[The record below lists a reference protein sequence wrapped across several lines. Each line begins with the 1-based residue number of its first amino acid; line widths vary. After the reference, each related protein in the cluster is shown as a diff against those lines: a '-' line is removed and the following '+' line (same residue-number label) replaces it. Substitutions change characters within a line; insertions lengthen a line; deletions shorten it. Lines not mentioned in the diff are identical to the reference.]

1 MAITGET
8 SEKRHLKRLYRN
20 RGETEA
26 TKQLSGEVQFVTIE
40 TINGGQRVD
49 CDLFQLFPAG
59 QVPEPCMAMAGLAFG
74 INTVVGNAVAGKDKD
89 DPAEVARLMQA
100 RWDSILDGEWSE
112 GRQGP
117 TTKAVLEAWA
127 EDATNRGKQIT
138 AESIAKMKAK
148 IVAGEVTIKQL
159 LDNPGIQ
166 VCYQAQVV
174 RKQQEKLN
182 EAQQRAANAGGAA
195 TTAFDVD

>member
-1 MAITGET
+1 MANTGET
-8 SEKRHLKRLYRN
+8 SDKRHLKRLYRN
-20 RGETEA
+20 RGETDA
-26 TKQLSGEVQFVTIE
+26 TKQLSGDVQYFIAE
-40 TINGGQRVD
+40 TIVGGNRVE
-49 CDLFQLFPAG
+49 CDLFALFPAG

-127 EDATNRGKQIT
+127 EDAANRGKEIN
-138 AESIAKMKAK
+138 AESIAKMRAK
-148 IVAGEVTIKQL
+148 IVANEVTTKQL

-166 VCYQAQVV
+166 VCYQDQLV
-174 RKQQEKLN
+174 RKQQAKLQ
-182 EAQQRAANAGGAA
+182 EAKAKAANAAGA
-195 TTAFDVD
+195 TTFDVD

>member
-1 MAITGET
+1 MAMTSET

-26 TKQLSGEVQFVTIE
+26 TKQLSGDVQFVTIE
-40 TINGGQRVD
+40 TINGGHRVD
-49 CDLFQLFPAG
+49 CDLFALFPTG

-117 TTKAVLEAWA
+117 TTKAVIDAWA
-127 EDATNRGKQIT
+127 EDAQNRGKVIT
-138 AESIAKMKAK
+138 EESKAKMKAK
-148 IVAGEVTIKQL
+148 IMAQEVTVKQL

-166 VCYQAQVV
+166 VCYQAQLM
-174 RKQQEKLN
+174 RKAQEKLQ
-182 EAQQRAANAGGAA
+182 EAQAKAANAGGA
-195 TTAFDVD
+195 TSFDVD